1 MTPQELLAA
10 YPRVRGAVA
19 WTEMFAC
26 VAPDDGCEP
35 AWDLLIRADPS
46 LTPSEMVDCI
56 RDTMREVAKDADEL
70 PIVRRASTIALQQ
83 VDHPDYLTYIRG
95 KMGCM

>member
-1 MTPQELLAA
+1 MAPQELLAA
-10 YPRVRGAVA
+10 YPRVRFAVA

-26 VAPDDGCEP
+26 VAPDDGHEP
-35 AWDLLIRADPS
+35 AWDLMMRADPPLS
-46 LTPSEMVDCI
+46 PDEMVDCI
-56 RDTMREVAKDADEL
+56 RDTIREVVEDADEL
-70 PIVRRASTIALQQ
+70 PTVRRASTLALPQ